1 MLILGR
7 FREHVVLRI
16 GRGLVARRQTV
27 LIPRRFREHV
37 VLRIGRGLVA
47 RRQTVLLLRRF
58 WVPLVFVLAL
68 AVAGC
73 GSEESEESVL
83 DEIFVEPT
91 AEPDLLPTEED
102 LRDRFEGTVT
112 EPFDLLV
119 GTCFNQYTY
128 LDRNDLPAQLTTA
141 IGCTRPH
148 NGQVYAVVVY
158 EAPPD
163 TPYPGED
170 AVNRWGQDQC
180 YERFKP
186 FVGLA
191 YELSQLDIGMITPS
205 RTDWEGEDDLR
216 RISCFVHSY
225 RGLLIVGTMED
236 IAL

>member
-1 MLILGR
+1 MMWMR
-7 FREHVVLRI
+7 RM
-16 GRGLVARRQTV
+16 GLSLA
-27 LIPRRFREHV
+27 L
-37 VLRIGRGLVA
+37 
-47 RRQTVLLLRRF
+47 
-58 WVPLVFVLAL
+58 VLAIT
-68 AVAGC
+68 AAGC
-73 GSEESEESVL
+73 GDDEPEESLL
-83 DEIFVEPT
+83 DEVFVEPT

-112 EPFDLLV
+112 EPYDLLV

-148 NGQVYAVVVY
+148 NGQVYAIVVHD
-158 EAPPD
+158 AQPGA
-163 TPYPGED
+163 PYPGED

-180 YERFKP
+180 YEQFEP

-205 RTDWEGEDDLR
+205 RTDWEGEDSRR

>member
-1 MLILGR
+1 MGAVR
-7 FREHVVLRI
+7 RI
-16 GRGLVARRQTV
+16 GLS
-27 LIPRRFREHV
+27 L
-37 VLRIGRGLVA
+37 
-47 RRQTVLLLRRF
+47 
-58 WVPLVFVLAL
+58 VLAL
-68 AVAGC
+68 AIAAAGC
-73 GSEESEESVL
+73 GGDETEDSLL
-83 DEIFVEPT
+83 DEVFVEPT
-91 AEPDLLPTEED
+91 SEPDLLPTEED

-112 EPFDLLV
+112 DPYDLLV

-148 NGQVYAVVVY
+148 NGQVYAIAIY
-158 EAPPD
+158 DAPPGA
-163 TPYPGED
+163 PYPGEA

-180 YERFKP
+180 YERFMP

-205 RTDWEGEDDLR
+205 RTDWEGEDGRR

-236 IAL
+236 IGL